1 MILVT
6 GAGGTVGSELVRQ
19 LEKAGAK
26 FRAAFH
32 TEAKAKAA
40 REKGVDA
47 VLIDYQKPETLRAA
61 LEGVDKLFLLS
72 NGGQIQFDME
82 TNAVKAAKESG
93 LKHVVK
99 LSVFGAEEEEFL
111 FAKKIHRPIEKAI
124 QKSGLAWTFLRPNG
138 FMQNMANFN
147 GPTIKSQ
154 GAFYSSVGEA
164 RMSHVD
170 VRDVAAVGVKALT
183 EPGHE
188 SKAYTLTG
196 PEGLSY
202 PQMAEK
208 LSKAT
213 GRKINYVN
221 LAPDQLKQGL
231 LGAGVPDAYADLLL
245 DLERYYL
252 AEKASAVTRDVR
264 KVTGRDPIKFDQ
276 YAKDNASAF
285 A

>member
-6 GAGGTVGSELVRQ
+6 GAGGTVGSELIRQ
-19 LEKAGAK
+19 LKTTGAR

-32 TEAKAKAA
+32 TETKAKAA
-40 REKGVDA
+40 RDSGLDA

-61 LEGVDKLFLLS
+61 LKRVDKLFLLS
-72 NGGQIQFDME
+72 NGGQIQIDLE
-82 TNAVKAAKESG
+82 TNAVKTAQESG
-93 LKHVVK
+93 VKHVVK
-99 LSVFGAEEEEFL
+99 LSVFGAEEEGYS
-111 FAKKIHRPIEKAI
+111 FAKIHRPVEKAI

-154 GAFYSSVGEA
+154 GAFYASVGEA

-170 VRDVAAVGVKALT
+170 VRDVAAAGVKALT

-188 SKAYTLTG
+188 AKAYTLTG

-213 GRKINYVN
+213 GRKVSYVN
-221 LAPDQLKQGL
+221 LAPDQLKQGIL
-231 LGAGVPDAYADLLL
+231 AAGVPDAYADLLL
-245 DLERYYL
+245 DLERYYR
-252 AEKASAVTRDVR
+252 AEKASRVTGDVR
-264 KVTGRDPIKFDQ
+264 RVTGRDPITFDQ
-276 YAKDNASAF
+276 YAKDNAAAF
-285 A
+285 T